1 MQDRLK
7 SARRMPTWQFPEDT
21 PAGYTNKL
29 DCGKQPGDFLG
40 LGGKAVIRERYEAY
54 EYAAVE
60 YERSGRRRLTC
71 WSDATLRSARTDRP
85 TQRFWSS
92 PDPERLEWEWH
103 GAAVLCR
110 EDFAECGSQAW
121 TRDSVACLP
130 RRDDITRLELLAIDL
145 AFGLASQKLRR
156 DLETHGHRRGWGTF
170 VDFTDSQSAIM
181 AIRDFRLGEP
191 YQSMVRSWEPVIT
204 AINAKFTFLRSHGV
218 AVELHWVPSHVG
230 IEGNEL
236 ADEEADAAAE
246 FGKLWDATG
255 DPSKAS
261 LQWNKR
267 RTQAWACLI

>member
-1 MQDRLK
+1 M
-7 SARRMPTWQFPEDT
+7 
-21 PAGYTNKL
+21 
-29 DCGKQPGDFLG
+29 
-40 LGGKAVIRERYEAY
+40 
-54 EYAAVE
+54 
-60 YERSGRRRLTC
+60 
-71 WSDATLRSARTDRP
+71 
-85 TQRFWSS
+85 
-92 PDPERLEWEWH
+92 
-103 GAAVLCR
+103 
-110 EDFAECGSQAW
+110 
-121 TRDSVACLP
+121 
-130 RRDDITRLELLAIDL
+130 
-145 AFGLASQKLRR
+145 
-156 DLETHGHRRGWGTF
+156 
-170 VDFTDSQSAIM
+170 DFTDSQSAIM

-191 YQSMVRSWEPVIT
+191 YQSMVRSWDPVIT